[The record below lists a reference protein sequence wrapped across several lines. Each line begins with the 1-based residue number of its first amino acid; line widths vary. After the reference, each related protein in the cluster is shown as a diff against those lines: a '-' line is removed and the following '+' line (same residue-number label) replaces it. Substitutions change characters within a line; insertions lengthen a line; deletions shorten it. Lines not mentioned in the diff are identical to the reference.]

1 MELVVETTVVLI
13 AVQIVALYVASIV
26 LEVVVIHHFKQIQIL
41 EEQLTLLKLAIINKA
56 KINSFKVL

>member
-26 LEVVVIHHFKQIQIL
+26 LEVW
-41 EEQLTLLKLAIINKA
+41 
-56 KINSFKVL
+56 

>member
-56 KINSFKVL
+56 KISSFKVL